1 MLNKKLKKDLI
12 KDITFKTGLSSNVAK
27 KIFNDLVN
35 ILIQNIKK
43 GSLVLK
49 NVGSFKII
57 EKKEVIGVVCIS
69 GKLKS
74 YPTKAFAT
82 KVLNNH
88 GFTVKSSLT
97 KDCTHLINESGIE
110 SAKTQTAR
118 DRGVI
123 IISNIKHL
131 IGEN

>member
-12 KDITFKTGLSSNVAK
+12 KDITFNTGLSSNVSK

-57 EKKEVIGVVCIS
+57 EKKERIGRNP
-69 GKLKS
+69 K
-74 YPTKAFAT
+74 TKKEF
-82 KVLNNH
+82 
-88 GFTVKSSLT
+88 
-97 KDCTHLINESGIE
+97 
-110 SAKTQTAR
+110 
-118 DRGVI
+118 
-123 IISNIKHL
+123 IISARKTVSFTPSKKIIENLNKL
-131 IGEN
+131 I

>member
-12 KDITFKTGLSSNVAK
+12 KDITFNTGLSSNVSK

-57 EKKEVIGVVCIS
+57 EKKETIGRNP
-69 GKLKS
+69 K
-74 YPTKAFAT
+74 TKEEF
-82 KVLNNH
+82 
-88 GFTVKSSLT
+88 
-97 KDCTHLINESGIE
+97 
-110 SAKTQTAR
+110 
-118 DRGVI
+118 
-123 IISNIKHL
+123 IISARKTVSFTPSKKIIENLNKL
-131 IGEN
+131 I